1 VSYAEKN
8 LISGETITFHGR
20 LHVIVL
26 LKAVLLGLVLDMGA
40 VGLIFAGASQ
50 RDATGYFVA
59 AVVLLMVSGMVL
71 AAAVVSRNAA
81 EFVVTNKRVI
91 VKLGI
96 VHKRTSEIFL
106 NKVETVGVDQ
116 TMCGRML
123 GFGTIA
129 VRGTGGTTEE
139 FHQLANPF
147 EFRRQVQE
155 QIGRMLGQAAKATQ

>member
-1 VSYAEKN
+1 MSYAEKN
-8 LISGETITFHGR
+8 LISGETITYHGR
-20 LHVIVL
+20 LHAIVL
-26 LKAVLLGLVLDMGA
+26 MKAVLIGLVIDLAALGLMY
-40 VGLIFAGASQ
+40 AGASQ
-50 RDATGYFVA
+50 RDATGYVVA
-59 AVVLLMVSGMVL
+59 ALVLFVVSGFVL
-71 AAAVVSRNAA
+71 GAAVVSRKAA

-116 TMCGRML
+116 SIWGRML
-123 GFGTIA
+123 GFGRIA

-139 FHQLANPF
+139 FQNIANPF

-155 QIGRMLGQAAKATQ
+155 QIGRTPGQVAKATV

>member
-1 VSYAEKN
+1 VSYAEHN
-8 LISGETITFHGR
+8 LISGETITYHGR
-20 LHVIVL
+20 LHAIVL
-26 LKAVLLGLVLDMGA
+26 AKSFLLAVLLD
-40 VGLIFAGASQ
+40 
-50 RDATGYFVA
+50 VA
-59 AVVLLMVSGMVL
+59 AIGCIWLGATEPDGTIAYLSALALLIVSGIVFFS
-71 AAAVVSRNAA
+71 AVVSRRAA

-116 TMCGRML
+116 SVTGRMMN
-123 GFGTIA
+123 FGTIT

-139 FHQLANPF
+139 FHQIAKPF

-155 QIGRMLGQAAKATQ
+155 QIGRLGEAAKATV